1 MMIAFHKIISRKAA
15 PGVYHGPPIFFS
27 PSKSLN
33 SKMYVYAVDKGA
45 DFGAAIARS
54 GILSGNGFAFFVC
67 NASTNNPLGNGYI
80 LLIHSPNYWRYHP
93 QYIRY
98 ASTTIESGV
107 LNCED
112 TTAITK

>member
-1 MMIAFHKIISRKAA
+1 MQISKILFVK
-15 PGVYHGPPIFFS
+15 V
-27 PSKSLN
+27 N